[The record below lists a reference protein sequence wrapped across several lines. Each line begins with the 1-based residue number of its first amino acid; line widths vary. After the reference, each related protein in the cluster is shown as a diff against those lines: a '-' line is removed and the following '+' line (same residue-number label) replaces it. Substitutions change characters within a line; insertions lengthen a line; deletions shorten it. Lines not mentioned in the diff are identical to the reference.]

1 VSLYTKTAKISQEK
15 PTVDK
20 IIPIGIADIARRI
33 TEKFNAKI
41 SALTEKRDMVL
52 AALDELI
59 D

>member
-1 VSLYTKTAKISQEK
+1 MVKTAKISQEK